1 MIVYKNSI
9 QPSMVS
15 ETPAAYEGN
24 LWKRLSQSKFRSSFT
39 LKANDRHYVIE
50 KVWIQCEAM
59 PQILS
64 VTGWHLQSRKRR
76 KTDANERSSCIYRA
90 TRYRYLLPQLSGK
103 WHHIPKGRELTETEQ
118 KYVVDVIMEW
128 IKRQMQTL

>member
-1 MIVYKNSI
+1 MGADGTALQKPNSAQKEKMIVYKNSI

-50 KVWIQCEAM
+50 KGMDTVRSHA
-59 PQILS
+59 
-64 VTGWHLQSRKRR
+64 
-76 KTDANERSSCIYRA
+76 TDFIRDRLAPAE
-90 TRYRYLLPQLSGK
+90 
-103 WHHIPKGRELTETEQ
+103 PKM
-118 KYVVDVIMEW
+118 MEN
-128 IKRQMQTL
+128 RHQ

>member
-1 MIVYKNSI
+1 
-9 QPSMVS
+9 MVS

-50 KVWIQCEAM
+50 KGMDTVRSHATDFIRDRLAPAEPKNDGKQTPMRGHPVFIGQHA
-59 PQILS
+59 
-64 VTGWHLQSRKRR
+64 TG
-76 KTDANERSSCIYRA
+76 TCCRSC
-90 TRYRYLLPQLSGK
+90 LEK